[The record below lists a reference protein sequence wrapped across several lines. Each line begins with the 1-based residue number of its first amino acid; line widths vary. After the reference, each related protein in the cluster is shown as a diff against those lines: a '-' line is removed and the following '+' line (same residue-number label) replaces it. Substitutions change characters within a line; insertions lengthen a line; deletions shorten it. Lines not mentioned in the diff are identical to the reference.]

1 MIAPMSRFSF
11 LVYHKDYQDFLQS
24 MQSLGVL
31 HLIEK
36 QQEVSDEIRQQYDQL
51 KQARQ
56 LIKVLGKRLSPDG
69 HPKKDIKG
77 GEEAHAEALGLLDE
91 IEQKT
96 QQLSQMQKEITQIRH
111 WGDFSQQTI
120 EKLKAAGLQLRYYS
134 VSNRKFNPDWLQEYP
149 IEVVSRRAGL
159 TWFVMLVRGGEE
171 YDLDAEEVRPPA
183 RPVSALISQRDALR
197 KEVQE
202 MEKALDK
209 LAGNKLEAV
218 KHYFL
223 QLQENIEYKKVEENT
238 QREADDKVMLLEGW
252 VPGERKEDL
261 IAFLEE
267 QKILYVAREPKGE
280 DKPPILLK
288 NKSFSS
294 RFEMLGDLYSLP
306 KYNELDMTP
315 FFAPFYM
322 LFFGFCLGD
331 AGYGILMAAAAL
343 LMKKRVQKTLQSV
356 MGLVFYLGLST
367 FFFGVIG
374 GTFFGIPLYETGLPV
389 YSSLAERFQDR
400 GTDINQLLFYLAL
413 VFGGTQ
419 ILFGLFLKA
428 INEIRQFGW
437 GFALGTL
444 GWIILLC
451 GLLILY
457 LISYLS
463 GVSLAEMS
471 IPLYVL
477 LGISGLLILPLNN
490 LGRNMLLNV
499 GVGLWNTYNMVTG
512 LLGDLLSYIR
522 LFALGISSAIMGFV
536 FNSLAVEMSGSIPV
550 LNILIMIVIL
560 VFGHGINIFMS
571 GLGAFVHPLRLTF
584 VEFYKNAGFSGGGK
598 HYKPFRKIT

>member
-11 LVYHKDYQDFLQS
+11 LVYHRDYQDFLQS

-36 QQEVSDEIRQQYDQL
+36 QPEVSDEIREQYDQL

-56 LIKVLGKRLSPDG
+56 LIKVLGKRLPPDAS
-69 HPKKDIKG
+69 PKKDIKG
-77 GEEAHAEALGLLDE
+77 GEKAHAEAQGLLDE

-96 QQLSQMQKEITQIRH
+96 QQLSQLQKEIIQIRH
-111 WGDFSQQTI
+111 WGDFSRQTI
-120 EKLKAAGLQLRYYS
+120 DKLKEAGLQLRFYS

-149 IEVVSRRAGL
+149 IEVISHHAGQ
-159 TWFVMLVRGGEE
+159 TWFVMLVGGDEE
-171 YDLDAEEVRPPA
+171 YDLDAEEVRPPS
-183 RPVSALISQRDALR
+183 RPVSELMSQREALR
-197 KEVQE
+197 KELQG
-202 MEKALDK
+202 MEEELDR
-209 LAGNKLEAV
+209 LAVDKLEAI
-218 KHYFL
+218 KQYFL
-223 QLQENIEYKKVEENT
+223 ALQEDIAYKKVEENT

-252 VPGERKEDL
+252 VPGERKQDL
-261 IAFLEE
+261 IEFLEE
-267 QKILYVAREPKGE
+267 QKILYVAREPNGE

-288 NKSFSS
+288 NKSFPS

-306 KYNELDMTP
+306 KYNELDLTP

-343 LMKKRVQKTLQSV
+343 LMKKRVKKALQSV

-389 YSSLAERFQDR
+389 YSSLAETFQER

-413 VFGGTQ
+413 VFGGSQ

-451 GLLILY
+451 GFLVLY
-457 LISYLS
+457 LFSHLS
-463 GVSLAEMS
+463 GIPLSELS

-499 GVGLWNTYNMVTG
+499 GAGLWNTYNMVTG